1 MFQPRRRTRVRS
13 QGKEHT
19 VSGFALWSVL
29 HPRIE
34 QYLDDPSRDQRA
46 RRSARTAPAFETAT
60 PVETDRDLSSAPS
73 RHAASDP
80 LAA

>member
-1 MFQPRRRTRVRS
+1 
-13 QGKEHT
+13 

-34 QYLDDPSRDQRA
+34 QYLDDPSRDQHA
-46 RRSARTAPAFETAT
+46 RRGVHTMPALETAT
-60 PVETDRDLSSAPS
+60 PVETDPDRSSPQSHQAV
-73 RHAASDP
+73 SDP